1 MSRHSFGILGTLG
14 LLILTFWLVGWLFFG
29 MHSAR
34 HHLLVPIGTAMI
46 LAQIVRRMAH
56 PI

>member
-29 MHSAR
+29 MYGTR
-34 HHLLVPIGTAMI
+34 HHLLVPIGTAMV

-56 PI
+56 GI